1 MVPAIGIEPIF
12 LIYHTSIISIIL
24 CRHMVGKDRIELS
37 LSALSARCFTS
48 KLLPYNERNL
58 VLTSFAVTQLC
69 YWDHGKS
76 CTYHYLLRRPYG
88 TPYRARTGHLP
99 RERRLS

>member
-12 LIYHTSIISIIL
+12 LIYHTSIITIIL
-24 CRHMVGKDRIELS
+24 CRHMVGNVRVEL
-37 LSALSARCFTS
+37 TS
-48 KLLPYNERNL
+48 YPYQGY
-58 VLTSFAVTQLC
+58 VLTVILIS
-69 YWDHGKS
+69 
-76 CTYHYLLRRPYG
+76 YG

>member
-1 MVPAIGIEPIF
+1 
-12 LIYHTSIISIIL
+12 
-24 CRHMVGKDRIELS
+24 MVGKDRIELS

-88 TPYRARTGHLP
+88 DPRGTRTLKYQ
-99 RERRLS
+99 RERLMTVSCSSMGP